1 MAESKKVGQVNFEVR
16 ADTSK
21 LDADLEAARRKT
33 IEATNRIPP
42 VMPGGGMPGMP
53 GGPGVPTQ
61 PPPIPTGIPGGPG
74 VPGQPDF
81 LDPMKG
87 LGRWRS
93 AMGLI
98 LQVSAAGVAAGVA
111 ISKAWDT
118 FFVGGAEKAKKFKE
132 ALDLS
137 DLKGSTDALSKEYQD
152 LTNRLDK
159 ALQGGF
165 LNTINMLL
173 KGDTTGRLK
182 ERIKEIQDTLANQ
195 QEAQAAQEMRKREK
209 RTRDEITE
217 IEKRVEAERIA
228 GLKGEEKLQAEL
240 DRDIKAIED
249 RRAQTSNEM
258 LLAAL
263 DKEIASRKDRYKRDV
278 ADYKASEEEKAQQ
291 KRDIEERDQRQIE
304 ARVTARRISL
314 LDGEAKIIAQARA
327 DQADIDEQFTEA
339 TTEEAKA
346 ALLEEFNLR
355 AAQYEKDLA
364 AFRANENEK
373 KKAADE
379 RLAAE
384 AAAQEREIQ
393 KTSEMWQ
400 QFVRSQAQAQQQ
412 IRDANNQVMS
422 AGNIDATSGNIGL
435 ILTTLSAQMAGITD
449 SLVQSVKT
457 SPYE

>member
-21 LDADLEAARRKT
+21 LAGDMDAARTQVQAEAAK
-33 IEATNRIPP
+33 ATPS
-42 VMPGGGMPGMP
+42 VPGSD
-53 GGPGVPTQ
+53 
-61 PPPIPTGIPGGPG
+61 
-74 VPGQPDF
+74 GQPDF

-118 FFVGGAEKAKKFKE
+118 FFVGGVEKAKKFKE

-173 KGDTTGRLK
+173 KGDTTERLK

-195 QEAQAAQEMRKREK
+195 QEALAAQEMRKREK
-209 RTRDEITE
+209 RTRDEIAE
-217 IEKRVEAERIA
+217 IDKRVEAETIA
-228 GLKGEEKLQAEL
+228 SLKGEAKLQAEL
-240 DRDIKAIED
+240 DRDLRVIEE
-249 RRAQTSNEM
+249 RRAQTSNE
-258 LLAAL
+258 LLISAL
-263 DKEIASRKDRYKRDV
+263 DKEVTARRARYDRDV
-278 ADYKASEEEKAQQ
+278 ADFRASEEEKAQQ
-291 KRDIEERDQRQIE
+291 KRNIEEREQQQIE
-304 ARVTARRISL
+304 ARITARRISL

-327 DQADIDEQFTEA
+327 DQAAIDQQYAEA
-339 TTEEAKA
+339 TTDDAKA

-355 AAQYEKDLA
+355 AAQYERDID
-364 AFRANENEK
+364 AFRTNEAEK
-373 KKAADE
+373 KKASDE

-393 KTSEMWQ
+393 RAAEMFQ
-400 QFVRSQAQAQQQ
+400 QFVRQRTQELKAFQDQ
-412 IRDANNQVMS
+412 NNQVFS
-422 AGNIDATSGNIGL
+422 ASGIEANAGNVGI
-435 ILTTLSAQMAGITD
+435 ILTTLSAQMAGISE

>member
-1 MAESKKVGQVNFEVR
+1 
-16 ADTSK
+16 
-21 LDADLEAARRKT
+21 
-33 IEATNRIPP
+33 
-42 VMPGGGMPGMP
+42 
-53 GGPGVPTQ
+53 
-61 PPPIPTGIPGGPG
+61 
-74 VPGQPDF
+74 
-81 LDPMKG
+81 MKQI
-87 LGRWRS
+87 GRWRS
-93 AMGLI
+93 VFGLI

-173 KGDTTGRLK
+173 KGDTTERLK

-195 QEAQAAQEMRKREK
+195 QEALAAQEMRKREK
-209 RTRDEITE
+209 RTRDEIAE
-217 IEKRVEAERIA
+217 IDKRVEAETIA
-228 GLKGEEKLQAEL
+228 SLKGEAKLQAEL
-240 DRDIKAIED
+240 DRDLRVIEE
-249 RRAQTSNEM
+249 RRAQTSNE
-258 LLAAL
+258 LLIAAL
-263 DKEIASRKDRYKRDV
+263 DKEVAARRARYDRDV
-278 ADYKASEEEKAQQ
+278 ADFRASEEDKAQQ
-291 KRDIEERDQRQIE
+291 KRDIEEREQQQIE
-304 ARVTARRISL
+304 ARITARRISL

-327 DQADIDEQFTEA
+327 DQAAIDQQYAEA
-339 TTEEAKA
+339 TTDDAKA

-355 AAQYEKDLA
+355 AAQYERDID
-364 AFRANENEK
+364 AFRTNEAEK
-373 KKAADE
+373 KKASDE

-393 KTSEMWQ
+393 RAAEMFQ
-400 QFVRSQAQAQQQ
+400 QFVRQRTQELKAFQDQ
-412 IRDANNQVMS
+412 NNQVFS
-422 AGNIDATSGNIGL
+422 ASGIEANAGNVGI
-435 ILTTLSAQMAGITD
+435 ILTTLSAQMAGISE

>member
-1 MAESKKVGQVNFEVR
+1 
-16 ADTSK
+16 
-21 LDADLEAARRKT
+21 
-33 IEATNRIPP
+33 
-42 VMPGGGMPGMP
+42 
-53 GGPGVPTQ
+53 
-61 PPPIPTGIPGGPG
+61 
-74 VPGQPDF
+74 
-81 LDPMKG
+81 MKQI
-87 LGRWRS
+87 GRWRS
-93 AMGLI
+93 VFGLI

-173 KGDTTGRLK
+173 KGDTTERLK

-195 QEAQAAQEMRKREK
+195 QEALAAQEMRKREK
-209 RTRDEITE
+209 RTRDEIAE
-217 IEKRVEAERIA
+217 IDKRVEAETIA
-228 GLKGEEKLQAEL
+228 SLKGEAKLQAEL
-240 DRDIKAIED
+240 DRDLRVIEE
-249 RRAQTSNEM
+249 RRAQTSNE
-258 LLAAL
+258 LLISAL
-263 DKEIASRKDRYKRDV
+263 DKEVTARRARYDRDV
-278 ADYKASEEEKAQQ
+278 ADFRASEEEKAQQ
-291 KRDIEERDQRQIE
+291 KRNIEEREQQQIE
-304 ARVTARRISL
+304 ARITARRISL

-327 DQADIDEQFTEA
+327 DQAAIDQQYAEA
-339 TTEEAKA
+339 TTDDAKA

-355 AAQYEKDLA
+355 AAQYERDID
-364 AFRANENEK
+364 AFRTNEAEK
-373 KKAADE
+373 KKASDE

-393 KTSEMWQ
+393 RAAEMFQ
-400 QFVRSQAQAQQQ
+400 QFVRQRTQELKAFQDQ
-412 IRDANNQVMS
+412 NNQVFS
-422 AGNIDATSGNIGL
+422 ASGIEANAGNVGI
-435 ILTTLSAQMAGITD
+435 ILTTLSAQMAGISE